1 MTSDWPRPLVHWSIV
16 AVDVDTQRSFYSQ
29 LFNWTIGD
37 GPFMSI
43 EVGIGAP
50 EGGPAGHIQAGAVPG
65 VSLYVQV
72 RDLQTSLNLAIEL
85 GGKEVMAPF
94 DLPNGQTLAAIEDPE
109 GNFLMLVQQ

>member
-1 MTSDWPRPLVHWSIV
+1 
-16 AVDVDTQRSFYSQ
+16 
-29 LFNWTIGD
+29 
-37 GPFMSI
+37 MSI